1 MILHVT
7 LLKSLAIKKLIHKR
21 QFAGFLTKWRKSNN
35 YDSEFPWRNSKS
47 SYRIIIS
54 EILLKKT
61 AREQVAKEWKAFIK
75 NFPDFKSLNN
85 ARLAKLERIL
95 RPLGLEH
102 TRARQLKKL
111 AKYIL
116 KKHSGRI
123 PKSKE
128 DLLKL
133 PGVGPYTANAVL
145 CFAFHKDVSM
155 LDTNIIRVLQRVFSL
170 ESSSI
175 RIRTDKKMW
184 EFAEGLPP
192 KGKGKEF
199 NYALLDFASKVCTAR
214 NPKCPTCPMRK
225 ICGYYK
231 NNF

>member
-1 MILHVT
+1 MKKSINSK
-7 LLKSLAIKKLIHKR
+7 LLEKR
-21 QFAGFLTKWRKSNN
+21 KHIATNLLKWRKRNN
-35 YDSEFPWRNSKS
+35 LDSRYPWRNSSDPYKVLTA
-47 SYRIIIS
+47 

-75 NFPDFKSLNN
+75 NFPDFKSLNS

-102 TRARQLKKL
+102 TRATQLKKL

-170 ESSSI
+170 ESSST
-175 RIRTDKKMW
+175 RTRTDKKMW

-199 NYALLDFASKVCTAR
+199 NYALLDFARNVCTPR
-214 NPKCPTCPMRK
+214 KPKCSTCVMNR
-225 ICGYYK
+225 ICNYYK
-231 NNF
+231 QSMTR